1 MNLITSLI
9 SIILIYAI
17 SIINTT
23 IEYIPDAETLKSL
36 QAIFLSVGSAL
47 IGSTAIIFSII
58 LFTLQVNNERVPYN
72 VFKKFSTDKKLFT
85 SFLFA
90 LVFSVFVAIFSF
102 LSAKYTLYTI
112 QASILLFVLIL
123 SCFIYSYRRALDLI
137 SPIFQLESI
146 VKHAKYDLLKWS
158 KEYENNKKNIS
169 KYEFFNSNP
178 SWSDVVKQNIIY
190 CNAYA
195 KKLIEKNDYDTSK
208 ISLMSIVEINTAY
221 VEVKNQAFARRRA
234 FSDPLISNDKFIED
248 TLEEIRQNI
257 QNGLAKNDERFI
269 SDNFKI
275 LKELHYIYSN
285 IQYINTSG
293 ERFASSLASFY
304 LIQGLE
310 ASISHNIPDVLLVG
324 IRLLSEIAQKEI
336 IDGES
341 EIIGTILKI
350 ITDLTCRG
358 IIDKKLEPITR
369 ETLEALAIITIQL
382 LLSKEQNTNF
392 ITKDMNRF
400 LYKIGKTEII
410 SIDTSYS
417 NFENIYYSKVSNE
430 LIDFTNSLMRQ
441 DFNESNQQQIIKI
454 IKNIERWSDSIVWE
468 NRKLFELALEH
479 NSNFVHQLIDFISNV
494 SKCLMALSTLE
505 IVDYDLSSKLKNNTL
520 YLISIF
526 TFIKED
532 CNTIMLLERAN
543 FINTIFKLTVDAYNY
558 NLTNITL
565 EVGNIFLSVG
575 FRGQK
580 VDDQNRILA
589 KALGGSIYINMLL
602 NKNINDL
609 LKIIKEK
616 LNKYDL
622 TDKNK
627 QDAIRDLN
635 NMLNIYPS
643 LNLAIEDS
651 LNSLEDREELKK
663 YIDSISDLILNKQDI
678 TI

>member
-565 EVGNIFLSVG
+565 EVGNILLSVG

>member
-1 MNLITSLI
+1 MNIIAFFI
-9 SIILIYAI
+9 SIILTYTIV
-17 SIINTT
+17 IINTT
-23 IEYIPDAETLKSL
+23 VKYIPDAETLKSL
-36 QAIFLSVGSAL
+36 QAIFLSVGSSL

-58 LFTLQVNNERVPYN
+58 IFTLQVNNERVPYG
-72 VFKKFSTDKKLFT
+72 VFIKLSRDKKLFA
-85 SFLFA
+85 SFIIA
-90 LVFSVFVAIFSF
+90 LIFSLSVAIFSF
-102 LSAKYTLYTI
+102 LSEKYALYTI
-112 QASILLFVLIL
+112 QASILFFVLIL

-146 VKHAKYDLLKWS
+146 SKQAKDDLLKWS

-178 SWSDVVKQNIIY
+178 SWADVAKQNIIY

-208 ISLMSIVEINTAY
+208 IALKSIVSIKAMY
-221 VEVKNQAFARRRA
+221 VEVKNQTFVRRRA
-234 FSDPLISNDKFIED
+234 FSNPLISNDKFIED

-269 SDNFKI
+269 SDNFKT

-304 LIQGLE
+304 LIQGVE
-310 ASISHNIPDVLLVG
+310 TSISHNIPDVLLVG
-324 IRLLSEIAQKEI
+324 IRLLSEITQKEI
-336 IDGES
+336 IDRES
-341 EIIGTILKI
+341 ETIDTMLKLM
-350 ITDLTCRG
+350 TDLSCRG
-358 IIDKKLEPITR
+358 IIDKKLEPIAKS
-369 ETLEALAIITIQL
+369 ALAELSTITIQL
-382 LLSKEQNTNF
+382 LLSKEPNINF
-392 ITKDMNRF
+392 ITKEMNQF
-400 LYKIGKTEII
+400 LYKIGETQIK
-410 SIDTSYS
+410 SLDTSYS
-417 NFENIYYSKVSNE
+417 YFENIYYSKLSNE
-430 LIDFTNSLMRQ
+430 LIDFTNTLMKQ

-454 IKNIERWSDSIVWE
+454 IKNIEKWSDSIRWE
-468 NRKLFELALEH
+468 NRKLFKLALEH

-494 SKCLMALSTLE
+494 SRCLMALSTLE
-505 IVDYDLSSKLKNNTL
+505 IVDKDLSSKLSENAL
-520 YLISIF
+520 WLMSIF
-526 TFIKED
+526 SFIRENE
-532 CNTIMLLERAN
+532 NTIMLLERVH
-543 FINTIFKLTVDAYNY
+543 FTDTIFKLAIDSYNY
-558 NLTNITL
+558 NLTEIAQKVRKIL
-565 EVGNIFLSVG
+565 LSVG